1 MGAPTNRQPDDP
13 TPIGR
18 PDDRRRRGDVG
29 TGGLAL
35 EERMSAS
42 EPLPEPI
49 SEITR
54 EIASEV
60 VRLHTSGE
68 KAKAKELA
76 RTSLPW
82 NYDYES
88 SLAFY
93 TQFMKKRP
101 EIISAIG
108 AAFTPDDLASV
119 AMMEAETYLHGSWGH
134 AVAVSE
140 GTNVAELWQH
150 KAFLKSA
157 SLYGHRCIADL
168 LREELKER
176 RQANQDRPPIPDV
189 NAERPPRDFQFVV
202 HTFSHLAKH
211 DDDGGDLDIG
221 YEDRSLLQQEQSIWR
236 ELQRL
241 DAEQEIAIL
250 AEELDVNDR
259 IVLTELV
266 KWHKDHDNLHGFY
279 EVLIAAFA
287 ANGQNVRPDAARQ
300 RVRAARQ
307 RIFGSTIAR
316 HRAELRAAL
325 ASIAEPMSGPDPL
338 TITSRVAVTYLI
350 EEAGKASW
358 RTTFDHIRAHLK
370 NLELDTAAP
379 WNRADT
385 ASDALDTA
393 FSKVA
398 SAYRYRHGRSFWATR
413 D

>member
-1 MGAPTNRQPDDP
+1 MGAPTHRQPVRP
-13 TPIGR
+13 AEANR
-18 PDDRRRRGDVG
+18 PDDHRVRGVG
-29 TGGLAL
+29 TDGLAL
-35 EERMSAS
+35 EEPMSGS
-42 EPLPEPI
+42 DLIDVTI
-49 SEITR
+49 SENIR
-54 EIASEV
+54 EIAREV
-60 VRLHTSGE
+60 VRLHTARE
-68 KAKAKELA
+68 WAAAKQLGQK
-76 RTSLPW
+76 LPW
-82 NYDYES
+82 HYDHVS
-88 SLAFY
+88 SLSFY
-93 TQFMKKRP
+93 TQYMERRP
-101 EIISAIG
+101 GIISAIG

-119 AMMEAETYLHGSWGH
+119 AMMEAGAYLQGSWGH

-140 GTNVAELWQH
+140 GVEVAELWQH

-157 SLYGHRCIADL
+157 SLYGHRCISDL

-176 RQANQDRPPIPDV
+176 RQARQDRATSSDV

-202 HTFSHLAKH
+202 NTFSQLAKY
-211 DDDGGDLDIG
+211 DDDGDELDLG
-221 YEDRSLLQQEQSIWR
+221 YEDAAALQQEESILR

-250 AEELDVNDR
+250 TEELDPDDR
-259 IVLTELV
+259 IVLSELV
-266 KWHKDHDNLHGFY
+266 KWHEDHDSLHGFY

-287 ANGQNVRPDAARQ
+287 AKGQNVRPDAARQ

-325 ASIAEPMSGPDPL
+325 ASIAVPISGPDPL
-338 TITSRVAVTYLI
+338 TIAGRVAVTYLI

-358 RTTFDHIRAHLK
+358 RTTFNHIRAHL
-370 NLELDTAAP
+370 NRLELDLAAP

-393 FSKVA
+393 FSRVA